1 MLDSGTDN
9 ERIHCSILW
18 ILAELLYDTYKEA
31 AELYSMGLTRIQ
43 EHTKM
48 AGATYKMGN
57 KVLVNTDIFEAYL
70 EQYRIPG
77 DYEGMAK
84 KFTPDLVELYR

>member
-1 MLDSGTDN
+1 MEKNYS
-9 ERIHCSILW
+9 
-18 ILAELLYDTYKEA
+18 YDLTNSQVRKKFVTYKEA
-31 AELYSMGLTRIQ
+31 TVLYSIGLTRVQ
-43 EHTKM
+43 EYAKI

-70 EQYRIPG
+70 EQFRIPG

-84 KFTPDLVELYR
+84 KFTPDLTNMYR

>member
-1 MLDSGTDN
+1 MREQKKQNFTDPN
-9 ERIHCSILW
+9 VRKRFV
-18 ILAELLYDTYKEA
+18 TYKEA

-43 EHTKM
+43 KHTKM